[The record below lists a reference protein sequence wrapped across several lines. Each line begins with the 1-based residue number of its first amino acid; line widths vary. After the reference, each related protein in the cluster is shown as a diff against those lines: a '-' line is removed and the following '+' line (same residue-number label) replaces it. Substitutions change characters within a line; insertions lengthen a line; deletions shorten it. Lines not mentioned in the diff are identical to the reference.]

1 MFRRLFA
8 ILFALV
14 AALAGAVL
22 GKVVA
27 DARRQS
33 EAGDEM
39 HLDMDVTALHP
50 RDVMPGLIAALR
62 VRDRPWSFLHIPSW
76 LAAFSV
82 NFAFAALSHELGPL
96 LRTLRGE
103 SDDEDIYRV
112 DGAPPSWTPA
122 PSSSSAPPTM
132 EGEYRT
138 L

>member
-8 ILFALV
+8 VLFALL
-14 AALAGAVL
+14 AAVGGAIL
-22 GKVVA
+22 GKIVA
-27 DARRQS
+27 DARRQA
-33 EAGDEM
+33 ERDGVQ

-76 LAAFSV
+76 LAAFTV
-82 NFAFAALSHELGPL
+82 NFAFAALAHDLEPL

-103 SDDEDIYRV
+103 SDDEDVHVV
-112 DGAPPSWTPA
+112 DGTPPSWTP
-122 PSSSSAPPTM
+122 PSSASGPPAGGPGY
-132 EGEYRT
+132 ET

>member
-8 ILFALV
+8 ILFAIV
-14 AALAGAVL
+14 AAVGGAIL

-33 EAGDEM
+33 AGGQSQ
-39 HLDMDVTALHP
+39 HFDMDVTALHP

-82 NFAFAALSHELGPL
+82 NFAFAALAHDLGPL
-96 LRTLRGE
+96 IRTLRGD
-103 SDDEDIYRV
+103 SDD
-112 DGAPPSWTPA
+112 DGGTVVVEGTPA
-122 PSSSSAPPTM
+122 AWTSPPADPAGTADPD
-132 EGEYRT
+132 YRT

>member
-8 ILFALV
+8 ILYALV

-22 GKVVA
+22 GKLVA

-33 EAGDEM
+33 ASGEEM

-50 RDVMPGLIAALR
+50 RDVMPGVIAALR

-82 NFAFAALSHELGPL
+82 NFAFAALAHELGPL
-96 LRTLRGE
+96 FRTLRGE
-103 SDDEDIYRV
+103 SDDDSYRME
-112 DGAPPSWTPA
+112 GAPASWTPP
-122 PSSSSAPPTM
+122 PSSTPPPTM

>member
-1 MFRRLFA
+1 MFRRLFG
-8 ILFALV
+8 ILFALF

-33 EAGDEM
+33 ESDEEM
-39 HLDMDVTALHP
+39 HLDMDMTALHP

-82 NFAFAALSHELGPL
+82 NFAFAALAHELGPL

-103 SDDEDIYRV
+103 SDDEDVYRV
-112 DGAPPSWTPA
+112 DGAPESWTPP
-122 PSSSSAPPTM
+122 PSTPPPPTT

>member
-14 AALAGAVL
+14 AALAGAAL
-22 GKVVA
+22 GRVVA

-33 EAGDEM
+33 EAGEEM

-82 NFAFAALSHELGPL
+82 NFAFAALAHELGPL

-103 SDDEDIYRV
+103 SDDEDVYPTV
-112 DGAPPSWTPA
+112 DGAPPSWSMPPSTALPA
-122 PSSSSAPPTM
+122 T
-132 EGEYRT
+132 EGESRT